1 MEPPQRRRIYTQA
14 GIGPADPVRAC
25 QGGNPNV
32 DASRTTSASEPHSEP
47 HRGGQAV
54 LGKSVI
60 VKGQIF
66 SREDLTIDGEVEGTV
81 ELQEHRL
88 TVGPNGKVLASV
100 KAREIVVLGT
110 IHGNVETTDKIDIR
124 KEAKLVGDI
133 KTARIVIEDG
143 AYFKGN
149 IDIVRAEAPRQA
161 PARAQAAARRCRAG
175 ARPRRR
181 WPREPA
187 ITSARSLTTTP
198 ALETR
203 HSTAWISSVHRSKS
217 APACR
222 FSIWPGA
229 NQATI
234 SFMTNYGHRLYSDD
248 FVHQLDQCFGEGDFY
263 ENQSNPLMVREISG
277 HGARISGRNL
287 RRRAGVGHAPVPQ
300 RPAARR
306 PW

>member
-1 MEPPQRRRIYTQA
+1 MWNRRKEEEHHTPKPASAPPTSSELA
-14 GIGPADPVRAC
+14 KEGIPMSTLPG
-25 QGGNPNV
+25 
-32 DASRTTSASEPHSEP
+32 RTTSEPHLDS

-88 TVGPNGKVLASV
+88 TVGPNGKVMASV

-149 IDIVRAEAPRQA
+149 IDIVRAEAPRQTPQLA
-161 PARAQAAARRCRAG
+161 PRPQAGTQGPQVVA
-175 ARPRRR
+175 
-181 WPREPA
+181 
-187 ITSARSLTTTP
+187 TTP
-198 ALETR
+198 AP
-203 HSTAWISSVHRSKS
+203 S
-217 APACR
+217 APAMAA
-222 FSIWPGA
+222 GA
-229 NQATI
+229 
-234 SFMTNYGHRLYSDD
+234 
-248 FVHQLDQCFGEGDFY
+248 GD
-263 ENQSNPLMVREISG
+263 NKR
-277 HGARISGRNL
+277 
-287 RRRAGVGHAPVPQ
+287 
-300 RPAARR
+300 
-306 PW
+306 